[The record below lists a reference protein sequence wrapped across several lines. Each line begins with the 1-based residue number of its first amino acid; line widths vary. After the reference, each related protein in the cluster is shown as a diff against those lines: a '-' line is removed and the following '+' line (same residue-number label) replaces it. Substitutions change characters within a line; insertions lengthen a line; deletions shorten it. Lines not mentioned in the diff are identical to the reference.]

1 MNILIIDIGTSSIRG
16 ILYDEA
22 GQNLAFVQLK
32 YEPVKR
38 ACGWVEQPSGQWEK
52 YAEEICRKIKDM
64 AERKNKVIDAVAVT
78 AQRSSVIPVDINGN
92 PLMDTIMWQDT
103 RNSQICS
110 RLEKYNRI
118 ITEKSGAKV
127 NTVFSGSRMT
137 WIKENCPDVN
147 RKVYKFLNIPE
158 YIMYKMTGRFFT
170 DYTYGSRTGLM
181 NLKEKEWEA
190 ELLEIFGVKEE
201 QLCRLLQPG
210 STVGWVTEAFSAKSG
225 ITKGI
230 PVISAGGDQQCA
242 AVGQGAFDT
251 GTVSVVTGTGGFLVT
266 TLEQVP
272 EQMSENIICN
282 CAAVKDK
289 YIIEANV
296 LTCCSAFDWFCRTFY
311 DWTDGQI
318 DYTRINHELEMSS
331 MERVGE
337 ILMLPYFQGRSTPDW
352 NPDSKAVF
360 EGIALKH
367 TRPEIL
373 QSLVEGIFLEIANN
387 LQEFEKYCSIKR
399 AYISGGMTNSRVMNQ
414 MQADIY
420 GITLYH
426 MEDSESTALGALMTA
441 LTEMGVYSSVE
452 EAYHA
457 IRGTDKIEEFRPRLD
472 RYREYEK
479 KKEKMQELY
488 EKIYRS

>member
-1 MNILIIDIGTSSIRG
+1 M
-16 ILYDEA
+16 
-22 GQNLAFVQLK
+22 
-32 YEPVKR
+32 
-38 ACGWVEQPSGQWEK
+38 
-52 YAEEICRKIKDM
+52 
-64 AERKNKVIDAVAVT
+64 
-78 AQRSSVIPVDINGN
+78 
-92 PLMDTIMWQDT
+92 
-103 RNSQICS
+103 
-110 RLEKYNRI
+110 
-118 ITEKSGAKV
+118 
-127 NTVFSGSRMT
+127 
-137 WIKENCPDVN
+137 
-147 RKVYKFLNIPE
+147 
-158 YIMYKMTGRFFT
+158 
-170 DYTYGSRTGLM
+170 
-181 NLKEKEWEA
+181 
-190 ELLEIFGVKEE
+190 
-201 QLCRLLQPG
+201 
-210 STVGWVTEAFSAKSG
+210 GWVTEAFSAKSG